1 MKSGEDPSP
10 GYLMDTHTVLWAMDR
25 PEVLSDPCRQAILM
39 GPNYLSVISYWEV
52 VIKSQKGTLDV
63 GDPRDWWQ
71 EAIEKLVAAPLALR
85 PNHVSALRGLPTI
98 HKDPFDRMLIAQS
111 IAEGLALLSADAE
124 IAKYAQSGLR
134 LVI

>member
-1 MKSGEDPSP
+1 MKSGEDTAP
-10 GYLMDTHTVLWAMDR
+10 GYLMDTHTALWAMDR
-25 PEVLSDPCRQAILM
+25 PEVLSDPSRRAILA
-39 GPNYLSVISYWEV
+39 GPNYLSVVSYWEV
-52 VIKSQKGTLDV
+52 TIKSMKGTLDV

-85 PNHVSALRGLPTI
+85 PNHVSALRGLPAM

-111 IAEGLALLSADAE
+111 IAEGLTLVSADTE
-124 IAKYAQSGLR
+124 IAKYTQSGLR